1 MASPRK
7 SPSQPP
13 ERQAKFG
20 PRTETGKAPSSR
32 NARQHGLS
40 RLNLEDDVSLD
51 ALASAIT
58 AVLMQQQSTSTV
70 HELVR
75 ANLWLNQIREVRHAM
90 LAALLE
96 CPCPKQ
102 MKRLAGLERYERP
115 VRTAQ
120 RPVLRR
126 QLKEGQAA
134 RKLGRRFIEL
144 RTCR

>member
-7 SPSQPP
+7 V
-13 ERQAKFG
+13 QANRLNAKRSSG
-20 PRTETGKAPSSR
+20 PRTETGKARSSR

-40 RLNLEDDVSLD
+40 RLNLEDDVSSD
-51 ALASAIT
+51 ALVSAIT
-58 AVLMQQQSTSTV
+58 AGLLQQQSTSTV

-75 ANLWLNQIREVRHAM
+75 ANLWLTQIREVRHVM

-102 MKRLAGLERYERP
+102 MKRLAGLQRYERP

-120 RPVLRR
+120 RRVLRR
-126 QLKEGQAA
+126 QLKEG
-134 RKLGRRFIEL
+134 
-144 RTCR
+144 